1 MLKYIMRYCCIL
13 LGIGIVFFTISSLN
27 CNVKER
33 YPSMTDI
40 DFDMEQV
47 ENEAYLSDV
56 KKDTI
61 VYRDDG
67 TNEELFSDCFF
78 ALFLNETDHEVY
90 AAKNAHMRMY
100 PASMTKYMTA
110 IVVCD
115 KLEAGEI
122 SLDDMVTVTQNYNLA
137 SYYDVAPSVL
147 TVGDKISVKDL
158 LYGLMLESNNYF
170 ALMLAEYVAGDT
182 ASFCELM
189 NQKAYSIGAT
199 NTHFMNPHGLD
210 DTNHYSTAYDI
221 YLITKEAYDHDIIR
235 NIDTMSEYT
244 YTYYDVNNIPVYVD
258 ISATNMFVNGKANLP
273 ANYHIEV
280 WKTGTTTG
288 AGNCLSMYLTKD
300 GKDYFVVASSG
311 ISKNVLYDALV
322 RLLCL
327 I

>member
-27 CNVKER
+27 CNVKNR
-33 YPSMTDI
+33 YPSMTDV
-40 DFDMEQV
+40 DFDVEQV
-47 ENEAYLSDV
+47 SNETYLSDMAAN
-56 KKDTI
+56 TI
-61 VYRDDG
+61 VYRNDD
-67 TNEELFSDCFF
+67 TNGALFSDCFF
-78 ALFLNETDHEVY
+78 ALFLNETDHEIY
-90 AAKNAHMRMY
+90 AAKNVHTRMY

-110 IVVCD
+110 IIVCE
-115 KLEAGEI
+115 KIEAGEI
-122 SLDDMVTVTQNYNLA
+122 SLDDMVTVTQNYNLT
-137 SYYDVAPSVL
+137 SYDVAPSVL
-147 TVGDKISVKDL
+147 VAGDKISVKDL

-170 ALMLAEYVAGDT
+170 ALILANYVAGDT
-182 ASFCELM
+182 ESFCGLM

-199 NTHFMNPHGLD
+199 NTHYMNPHGLD

-221 YLITKEAYDHDIIR
+221 YLITKEAYSHDIIR
-235 NIDTMSEYT
+235 TIDTMSEYT
-244 YTYYDVNNIPVYVD
+244 YTYYDVNNVPVNVD
-258 ISATNMFVNGKANLP
+258 IIATNLFVNGKADLP

-311 ISKNVLYDALV
+311 VSKNVLYDALV